1 MHTPI
6 TSHTFTANNG
16 PSGADPADPLA
27 TPAVIVA
34 GTRLSRELIRWF
46 VAGAFV
52 TLEAALRLGELRVA
66 RVFDRKRS
74 T

>member
-6 TSHTFTANNG
+6 TSHTFTANSG
-16 PSGADPADPLA
+16 PEETDAADSRAA
-27 TPAVIVA
+27 PAVIVA
-34 GTRLSRELIRWF
+34 GTRVSRELIRLF

-52 TLEAALRLGELRVA
+52 ALEAILRVGESRVV

>member
-6 TSHTFTANNG
+6 TNHAFAANSG
-16 PSGADPADPLA
+16 PEEADAASSLA
-27 TPAVIVA
+27 APAVIVA
-34 GTRLSRELIRWF
+34 GTRVSRELIRLF

-52 TLEAALRLGELRVA
+52 TLEAMLRVGEMRVA
-66 RVFDRKRS
+66 RVFDRKRP

>member
-6 TSHTFTANNG
+6 TNHTFTGNRG
-16 PSGADPADPLA
+16 PEEADAADALA
-27 TPAVIVA
+27 APAVIVA
-34 GTRLSRELIRWF
+34 GTRLSRELIRLF

-52 TLEAALRLGELRVA
+52 ALEAVFRVGEMRVA
-66 RVFDRKRS
+66 RVFDRKRP